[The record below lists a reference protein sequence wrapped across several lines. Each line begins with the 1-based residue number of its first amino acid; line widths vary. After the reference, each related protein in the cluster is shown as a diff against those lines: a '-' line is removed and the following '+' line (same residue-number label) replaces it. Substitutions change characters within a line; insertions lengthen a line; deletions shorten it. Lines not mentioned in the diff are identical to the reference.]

1 MRGARI
7 GYWADWPLSK
17 WIKTMAAR
25 RTRRAENREVAEAAD
40 FELRRRAIDRTPYT
54 NEAGD
59 TVWPDTD
66 APQHP

>member
-1 MRGARI
+1 
-7 GYWADWPLSK
+7 
-17 WIKTMAAR
+17 MAAR